1 MIDLHMHSCYSD
13 DGQYTPAELVEKC
26 AAQNIQM
33 MSITDHN
40 CVRANAEAMNLAKE
54 KGIRYIPGIEIDC
67 SFKDTN
73 FHVLG
78 YGIDFESKD
87 FEAIEQ
93 NIRQQSRRASFESL
107 AKTQSLG
114 FQITEKDMMEK
125 SQGSYWSESW
135 TGELFAEVLLEKPEY
150 AEHLLLVPYRKG
162 GTRSDNPYVNFYWDY
177 YSKGKP
183 CYSQISY
190 PEMEEIIAMIHCN
203 HGIAVLAHPGINL
216 KEKEYLFEDISAL
229 GMDGV
234 EAFSSYHNADVA
246 KSYYEKASKKQL
258 ITTCGSDFH
267 GKTKPAISLGQHN
280 CFLSPKEITGV
291 FNN

>member
-13 DGQYTPAELVEKC
+13 DGQYLPAELVEEC
-26 AAQNIQM
+26 AAQNIEM

-67 SFKDTN
+67 TFKDTN

-93 NIRQQSRRASFESL
+93 NIRQQSRRASLESL
-107 AKTQSLG
+107 AKTQDLG
-114 FQITEKDMMEK
+114 FQIKENDMLEK
-125 SQGSYWSESW
+125 SQGSYWTESW
-135 TGELFAEVLLEKPEY
+135 TGEMFAEVLLEKPEY
-150 AEHLLLVPYRKG
+150 AEHSLLVPYRTG

-183 CYSQISY
+183 CHAQIKY
-190 PEMEEIIAMIHCN
+190 PSMEEIIAIIHKN

-216 KEKEYLFEDISAL
+216 KDKEYLFDDIGAL

-246 KSYYEKASKKQL
+246 KNYYEKASKKQL

-267 GKTKPAISLGQHN
+267 GKTKPAINLGQHN